1 MKEFGIEN
9 FKLDVYII
17 NIIGMEYSKIRAVT
31 LSLEQYYIFI
41 LNPSLNLIKIAGFN
55 PRVKPTE
62 DHIVSIKKA
71 NSKTVQV
78 YKDKT
83 LVYEADSATEL
94 IKQINISPSTVI
106 NFFKNLF
113 KKVFKYFN
121 ILYESPTPEI

>member
-9 FKLDVYII
+9 FKLDFYII
-17 NIIGMEYSKIRAVT
+17 NTIGMEYSKIRAVT

-71 NSKTVQV
+71 NSKTV
-78 YKDKT
+78 
-83 LVYEADSATEL
+83 
-94 IKQINISPSTVI
+94 
-106 NFFKNLF
+106 
-113 KKVFKYFN
+113 
-121 ILYESPTPEI
+121 